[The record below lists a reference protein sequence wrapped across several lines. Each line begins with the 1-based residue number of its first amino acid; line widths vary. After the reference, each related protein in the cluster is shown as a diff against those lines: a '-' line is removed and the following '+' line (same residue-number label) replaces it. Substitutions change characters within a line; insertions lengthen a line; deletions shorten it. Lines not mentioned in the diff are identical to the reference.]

1 VARRAAASAGPD
13 IVGLGSAGVS
23 LTGLGSPWR
32 ASLALA
38 LGPLPPATGPVA
50 ARVEEEPWRPLPSGP
65 RVDVGP
71 DVALWRVGAGVEL
84 HDRRD
89 GARARLV
96 GDRVL
101 LSSPKDAAGAAA
113 TGRVAPFAL
122 APPLLAADVALLHG
136 AALADGDRGVLVLG
150 PTGAGK
156 STTAAAA
163 RSVGLAVLG
172 DDIAAVEGTCVQ
184 GLARP
189 VRVPPDLAPG
199 AVPVAA
205 DARRRVTPDGW
216 ATGGA
221 AELVGVVLVGHGPP
235 DGPAPTEAPADP
247 AAVARAVV
255 AAAFATCRPAS
266 VAPAL
271 AVGTALAR
279 LPGWHLP
286 LAADPGARLPAAAD
300 ALSRILAGR

>member
-1 VARRAAASAGPD
+1 MARRAAASAGPD

-50 ARVEEEPWRPLPSGP
+50 ARVEEEPWRPLPSGA
-65 RVDVGP
+65 RVDVRP
-71 DVALWRVGAGVEL
+71 DVALWQEDDGVEL
-84 HDRRD
+84 HDRRHR
-89 GARARLV
+89 ARARLV

-101 LSSPKDAAGAAA
+101 LSSPAGVAAAAAG
-113 TGRVAPFAL
+113 RIAPFAL
-122 APPLLAADVALLHG
+122 APPLLAAGVALLHG
-136 AALADGDRGVLVLG
+136 AALADGDRAVLVLG

-163 RSVGLAVLG
+163 RSVGLAVLA
-172 DDIAAVEGTCVQ
+172 DDIAAVDRTRVQ

-199 AVPVAA
+199 AAPVAA
-205 DARRRVTPDGW
+205 DARRRVSPDGW

-235 DGPAPTEAPADP
+235 DELAPAEAPADP

-271 AVGTALAR
+271 AVGAALAR

-286 LAADPGARLPAAAD
+286 LAADTGARLPAAAD
-300 ALSRILAGR
+300 ALSRVLAGR